1 MTYDEFA
8 RVADDGAR
16 AVRVQR
22 IGFDAV
28 KGLAEL
34 DYGNRVTVRW
44 ENGEQSRCDIGDLEL
59 AGEPERCSDC
69 GRTVRDCD
77 LDYSGAGAPR
87 PAFASVWASNL
98 EPCADRTRRADD

>member
-1 MTYDEFA
+1 M
-8 RVADDGAR
+8 DDGAR

-44 ENGEQSRCDIGDLEL
+44 ESGEQSRLGIDEIEL
-59 AGEPERCSDC
+59 ADGPDRDRCSNC

-77 LDYSGAGAPR
+77 LDYGGAGAPR

-98 EPCADRTRRADD
+98 EPCAGRGRRLGA